1 MSALIAALATRYG
14 LPTVDAATV
23 DTFLAPAP
31 GEPPHALLFF
41 TGDPAQR
48 TETPDV
54 AVVLTELLATFAPRL
69 RAAVVARSAEDALKA
84 RFHVQ
89 VFPSLVMTNGATPLG
104 VMPRI
109 RDWSDYVAT
118 IQALLDPAAPP
129 LAAAI
134 APRVRITHTSSRND
148 A

>member
-1 MSALIAALATRYG
+1 
-14 LPTVDAATV
+14 
-23 DTFLAPAP
+23 
-31 GEPPHALLFF
+31 
-41 TGDPAQR
+41 
-48 TETPDV
+48 
-54 AVVLTELLATFAPRL
+54 
-69 RAAVVARSAEDALKA
+69 
-84 RFHVQ
+84 
-89 VFPSLVMTNGATPLG
+89 
-104 VMPRI
+104 MPRI